1 MEIYNEIAIGLLQG
15 IIISFLTLAASTKEE
30 IYSTF
35 NQFPKKVLDE
45 VLEDLISSEDIVF
58 SNGQYSRNDFT
69 NN

>member
-1 MEIYNEIAIGLLQG
+1 MEICDEIAIGILQG
-15 IIISFLTLAASTKEE
+15 IIISFLARATSTKEE

-35 NQFPKKVLDE
+35 DQFPKKVLDE
-45 VLEDLISSEDIVF
+45 VLEDLITSEDIVF